1 MTFSLVQR
9 FYEKAADQFNDK
21 EWIPNSLVI
30 PNLHE
35 DFKKLKPLPLNVTPI
50 TAEQLKKLSDNQY
63 KMVKVIV
70 DWERSGSGSSM
81 SRNLL
86 QGRSNDDDDN
96 SIGNSENVQLER
108 DVYEFWDGDNRK
120 SILREMPSH
129 ILYLWHLAYKYD
141 ILNAVC
147 QQLRDESSAPDV
159 GSV

>member
-1 MTFSLVQR
+1 MYKD

-96 SIGNSENVQLER
+96 SIGNSENVQLE
-108 DVYEFWDGDNRK
+108 
-120 SILREMPSH
+120 
-129 ILYLWHLAYKYD
+129 
-141 ILNAVC
+141 
-147 QQLRDESSAPDV
+147 
-159 GSV
+159 